1 MFIANYLVYNTSRP
15 YDQSV
20 LLSSPTSVSINAKY
34 MGIVRHGAKTPL
46 LSFNGAFD
54 RGITDAVLGTN

>member
-1 MFIANYLVYNTSRP
+1 MVKCCTG
-15 YDQSV
+15 Q
-20 LLSSPTSVSINAKY
+20 PTSVSIKTKY
-34 MGIVRHGAKTPL
+34 HILILLMLTLVLYREAKTPL